1 MERKKLIL
9 HSFDIHLLMLEVN
22 IEFVSLNP
30 HIAIIDIL
38 GDKVTILS
46 NDGMIDFFTDH
57 KDSISFDGDNILGGF
72 RCIQIILLTELHDD
86 GIETFLESFGEFRN
100 VPHHIPNPNDA
111 STLIQ
116 IGNLINLL
124 QIQRRIK
131 LIFEGSHDT
140 HIARLDIILCDG
152 SVNAIR

>member
-1 MERKKLIL
+1 M
-9 HSFDIHLLMLEVN
+9 EVN
-22 IEFVSLNP
+22 IEFISLDP
-30 HIAIIDIL
+30 HISIIDIL

-46 NDGMIDFFTDH
+46 NDGMIDFLTDH
-57 KDSISFDGDNILGGF
+57 KYSISLDGDNVLRGF
-72 RCIQIILLTELHDD
+72 RGIQIILLTELHDY
-86 GIETFLESFGEFRN
+86 GIETLLKSLGEFRN
-100 VPHHIPNPNDA
+100 VSHHIPNTDDT

-152 SVNAIR
+152 SVDDIG